1 MRFADP
7 TDVPTEERTS
17 EDERFAL
24 DSFQLRLAPNEV
36 LGLLGR
42 TGSGKTTLARLLLR
56 LHDVDSG
63 RLLVAGRGMCA
74 GGLCANYDA
83 GGNGHPKRTAV
94 SGVDSGQPDL
104 L

>member
-1 MRFADP
+1 MRFAYP
-7 TDVPTEERTS
+7 TDAPTEERTS

-63 RLLVAGRGMCA
+63 RVLAAGRGCA
-74 GGLCANYDA
+74 PVASAPTTDA

>member
-1 MRFADP
+1 MRFAYP
-7 TDVPTEERTS
+7 TDAPTEERTS

-63 RLLVAGRGMCA
+63 RVLAAGRGMCA
-74 GGLCANYDA
+74 GGLCANY
-83 GGNGHPKRTAV
+83 GRRWEWSPKTYSCFRRRFGTT
-94 SGVDSGQPDL
+94 
-104 L
+104 